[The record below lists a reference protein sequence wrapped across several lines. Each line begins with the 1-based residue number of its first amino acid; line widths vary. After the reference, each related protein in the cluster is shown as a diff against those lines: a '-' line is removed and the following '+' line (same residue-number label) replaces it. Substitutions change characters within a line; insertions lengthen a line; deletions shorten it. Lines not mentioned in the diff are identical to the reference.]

1 MSAKYWSLPLLA
13 LAPLV
18 FAVPTPARSDQQ
30 QYVVVYVELL
40 PAVQEPGA
48 DLLDALAAFGRR
60 RGANSFSVNQE
71 FGRSNFYVL
80 LETWKSASDYQAFLK
95 LDKTQAL
102 LKQIGHFLE
111 APFDERDGTLIE

>member
-1 MSAKYWSLPLLA
+1 MSAKYRSLPLLA

-18 FAVPTPARSDQQ
+18 FATPAPARADQQ
-30 QYVVVYVELL
+30 QYVVIYLELL
-40 PAVQEPGA
+40 PALQEPGA

-71 FGRSNFYVL
+71 IGRSNFYVL

-102 LKQIGHFLE
+102 MKQIGHFLE

>member
-1 MSAKYWSLPLLA
+1 MSAKYRSLPLLA

-18 FAVPTPARSDQQ
+18 FATPAPARADQR

-40 PAVQEPGA
+40 PALQEPGA
-48 DLLDALAAFGRR
+48 DLLDALASFGRR

-71 FGRSNFYVL
+71 IGRSNFYVL

>member
-18 FAVPTPARSDQQ
+18 FAAPAPAGADQQ

-40 PAVQEPGA
+40 PALQEPGA

-71 FGRSNFYVL
+71 IGRSNFYVL